1 MAKCF
6 AQGWTLAPTVFL
18 SEDSWIGIDTD
29 GFAKKGGV
37 LMWFNEIE
45 TIHDIIAPSN
55 VIAAD

>member
-1 MAKCF
+1 MFCP
-6 AQGWTLAPTVFL
+6 GLDPGPHRVFL